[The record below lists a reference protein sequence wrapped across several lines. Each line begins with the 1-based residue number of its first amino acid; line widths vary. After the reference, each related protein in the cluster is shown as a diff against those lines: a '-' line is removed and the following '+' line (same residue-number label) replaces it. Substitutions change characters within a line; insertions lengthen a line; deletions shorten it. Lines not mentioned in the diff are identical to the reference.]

1 MKRAFKVIIPLVLIL
16 ALLGAGCWYFGFQRP
31 DLTTGV
37 LLTQAESMAQN
48 GRFDRAITYY
58 TWAWNLEPD
67 RDDIPID
74 LAETYIAAGNY
85 TKAEYTLVKA
95 ISAHPQLTEL
105 YVSLCRTYVMQD
117 KLLDAVQMLDRT
129 TDPAVKAELDQ
140 LRPAAPVITP
150 ESGYYSEYIDV
161 TAASDTGTVYVTL
174 NGEYPSMETDAYSQP
189 ISLESGE
196 TALLAVAVNDQGLVS
211 PVIRNGYTVGGVVE
225 AVSLSDSA
233 VEQTVRET
241 LSLDADDALMSD
253 VLWSIT
259 HLTLPETV
267 QDLSDLRLF
276 TGLQSLTIQN
286 ISGMDFTILNQL
298 PALQELDLSGCTI
311 SSNAMEAIG
320 SLTELRKLTLNGCA
334 LTDITAFSQLT
345 KLKEIHLSGNI
356 LEDIGILSLLLDL
369 ETVNLSNNPLT
380 SIAGLSTCANLK
392 YVDITDCS
400 VGSLGALS
408 GKGTVETVLAS
419 GNKIKNLDDLINC
432 SSLKV
437 LDVSRNMIE
446 DISIL
451 AWLPNLE
458 WISAEQNAITELP
471 AFDPDTSVL
480 VHLDLDN
487 NQISDVSTLAGID
500 TLNYLYLDY
509 NQVKDLTP
517 LADNRN
523 LVQVNVWDNAITE
536 ESVEALGEASIILNY
551 NPNFVDPEAEEEETE

>member
-95 ISAHPQLTEL
+95 ISTHPQLTEL

-129 TDPAVKAELDQ
+129 TDPAVKDELDQ
-140 LRPAAPVITP
+140 LRPAAPIIAP

-189 ISLESGE
+189 ISLNAGE

-211 PVIRNGYTVGGVVE
+211 PVVRNGYTVGGVVE
-225 AVSLSDSA
+225 SVSLSDAA
-233 VEQTVRET
+233 VEQTVREM

-311 SSNAMEAIG
+311 SSNALEAIG

-345 KLKEIHLSGNI
+345 KLKEVHLSGNI
-356 LEDIGILSLLLDL
+356 LEDVGILSLLLEL

-392 YVDITDCS
+392 YVDITGCS

-408 GKGTVETVLAS
+408 GKETLETVLAS

-458 WISAEQNAITELP
+458 RISAEQNAITELP

-480 VHLDLDN
+480 IHLDLDS
-487 NQISDVSTLAGID
+487 NQISDVSALAGID

-536 ESVEALGEASIILNY
+536 ESVEILGAASIILNY

>member
-37 LLTQAESMAQN
+37 LLTQAEAMVQN
-48 GRFDRAITYY
+48 GRFERAITYY

-95 ISAHPQLTEL
+95 ISTHPQLTEL

-129 TDPAVKAELDQ
+129 TDPAVKDELDQ
-140 LRPAAPVITP
+140 LRPAAPIIAP

-189 ISLESGE
+189 ISLNAGE

-211 PVIRNGYTVGGVVE
+211 PVVRNGYTVGGVVE
-225 AVSLSDSA
+225 SVSLSDAA
-233 VEQTVRET
+233 VEQTVREM

-311 SSNAMEAIG
+311 SSNALESIG

-345 KLKEIHLSGNI
+345 KLKEVHLSGNI
-356 LEDIGILSLLLDL
+356 LEDVGILSLLLEL

-392 YVDITDCS
+392 YVDITGCS

-408 GKGTVETVLAS
+408 GKETVETVLAS

-458 WISAEQNAITELP
+458 RISAEQNAITELP

-480 VHLDLDN
+480 IHLDLDS
-487 NQISDVSTLAGID
+487 NQISDVSALAGID

-536 ESVEALGEASIILNY
+536 ESVEVLGAASIILNY